1 MSILNKAILT
11 GGLVMG
17 VAFSAMAHPELK
29 SSVPQADSAVAAPE
43 KIQLNFSENLTVKFS
58 GAKLTMTGM
67 KGMSSH
73 SPMPV
78 AAKVAPGADPKS
90 MVIIPREPL
99 PAGTYRVDWRAV
111 SSDTHPITGNYTFTV
126 KSYYERPD
134 YDCYSFSSLSGFD
147 GNIWMAIFSD
157 IWTKRCQ
164 T

>member
-90 MVIIPREPL
+90 MVIIPREP
-99 PAGTYRVDWRAV
+99 
-111 SSDTHPITGNYTFTV
+111 GNDSNLLIVFYV
-126 KSYYERPD
+126 QIMPD
-134 YDCYSFSSLSGFD
+134 DFVMQLH
-147 GNIWMAIFSD
+147 
-157 IWTKRCQ
+157 R
-164 T
+164 